1 MKRTNLRCIAAV
13 LLAASLVVSLP
24 YNVAANNGGGGNNSS
39 ASTSTSTPIKY
50 VVVIFQE
57 NESFDHYF
65 GTYPSATNPSGE
77 TPFYARPGTPSVNGL
92 NNALLTNNPNGPTN
106 VPFRL
111 DPSQA
116 YTCDQTHNYTPEQQA
131 FDSGLMDKFP
141 EFTAK
146 ACSGTTYPSVA
157 QYGTQIVMGYYDG
170 NTVTALWNYAQYFAM
185 SDNFHGTTFGPSAVG
200 AINLASGMTGNT
212 DPAHT
217 KDDSYG
223 DLAYDVVNGS
233 MIGDPDPWYED
244 CVAYDQT
251 AMLGKNVGDL
261 MNAKNVSWGWFQ
273 GGFTASAAYVPASG
287 NTPASPAQC
296 NTTTNRLDGTPE
308 TAYAGYHNPFQF
320 YASTN
325 NQHHIPPASV
335 QEVGHNGPA
344 NHIYDLSYFTK
355 AAVTGNLPS
364 VSFLKAARAQD
375 GHPANSSPL
384 DEQVFLVNTLNFLQ
398 ALPQWNEMA
407 VIIAWDDSDGW
418 YDHVLGPIVNQSAS
432 TADALSGPGACG
444 TGANSLAGLQA
455 RCGYG
460 PRLPLVVV
468 SPYAKENFVD
478 GTVTDQ
484 SSITRFIEDNWG
496 LGRVGTGSYDAIAGT
511 LTNMFDF
518 SHRRF
523 QRVLL
528 NPSTGH
534 VAVPLR

>member
-1 MKRTNLRCIAAV
+1 MNRMNLRYFTAL
-13 LLAASLVVSLP
+13 LLAATLVVALP
-24 YNVAANNGGGGNNSS
+24 FRVAANNDNQGGGNP
-39 ASTSTSTPIKY
+39 TKTKTPIKY
-50 VVVIFQE
+50 LVVIFQE

-65 GTYPSATNPSGE
+65 GTYPNAVNPPNE
-77 TPFYARPGTPSVNGL
+77 TPFFARPNTPSVNGL
-92 NNALLTNNPNGPTN
+92 NNALVVNNPNGPTTN
-106 VPFRL
+106 APFRL

-116 YTCDQTHNYTPEQQA
+116 YTCDQNHGYTPEQQA

-146 ACSGTTYPSVA
+146 ACASSTYPSLA
-157 QYGTQIVMGYYDG
+157 PYGTRIVMGYYDG
-170 NTVTALWNYAQYFAM
+170 NTTTALWNYAQFFAM

-200 AINLASGMTGNT
+200 AVNLASGMTGNT

-217 KDDSYG
+217 KDDAYG
-223 DLAYDVVNGS
+223 DLAFDVVNGT

-251 AMLGKNVGDL
+251 SLLGQNIGDL
-261 MNAKNVSWGWFQ
+261 LNAKHVSWGWFQ
-273 GGFTASAAYVPASG
+273 GGFTPSAVVNG
-287 NTPASPAQC
+287 VAQC
-296 NTTTNRLDGTPE
+296 NTTTNRLDGTAE

-320 YASTN
+320 YATTN
-325 NQHHIPPASV
+325 NQHHIPPKNV
-335 QEVGHNGPA
+335 EEVGNNGPA
-344 NHIYDLSYFTK
+344 NHIYDLSFFQK
-355 AAVTGNLPS
+355 AAVAGNLPS

-384 DEQVFLVNTLNFLQ
+384 DEQVFIVSTINMLQ
-398 ALPQWNEMA
+398 SLPQWNEMA

-418 YDHVLGPIVNQSAS
+418 YDHVLGPIVNQSAT

-444 TGANSLAGLQA
+444 TGANSLAGIQA

-468 SPYAKENFVD
+468 SPFAKENFVD

-496 LGRVGTGSYDAIAGT
+496 LGRIGGGSYDAISGT

-518 SHRRF
+518 THQRF
-523 QRVLL
+523 GKVILS
-528 NPSTGH
+528 PSTGR
-534 VAVPLR
+534 VVVPIQ